1 MAQVKKQ
8 GYWLSDLPSTSHP
21 YRCGW
26 TPDLSG
32 KEDYSRKMVG
42 DDFDT
47 SPYPCTDGQQ
57 CISVAAYIKKYD
69 GAYCSFGR
77 KCEVTGRQIERG
89 CCMLPESIPF
99 GYFSL
104 LTEKICLNVLYVEIL
119 VK

>member
-1 MAQVKKQ
+1 MLSQSPLLSDELCPLPKYYTHCPRLVTEKEISNLMAQVKKQ

-57 CISVAAYIKKYD
+57 CISVAAYIKNMMALIAALE
-69 GAYCSFGR
+69 G
-77 KCEVTGRQIERG
+77 
-89 CCMLPESIPF
+89 
-99 GYFSL
+99 
-104 LTEKICLNVLYVEIL
+104 NV
-119 VK
+119 K